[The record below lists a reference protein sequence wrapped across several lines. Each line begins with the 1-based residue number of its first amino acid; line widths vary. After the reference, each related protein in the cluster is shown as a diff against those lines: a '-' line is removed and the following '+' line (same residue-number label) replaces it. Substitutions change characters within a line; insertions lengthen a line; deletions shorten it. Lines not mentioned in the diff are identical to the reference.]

1 MGALFLNQEVGRM
14 VRTIAQFL
22 TILLIYLLG
31 DRLVAWLSLPV
42 PGSIVGMALLFIALV
57 SGVCKLKWVETAAQL
72 HIKHI
77 TLLFIP
83 FIVGV
88 SHYAGIFRVEGIKLA
103 IILAAS
109 SLVVLL
115 VTAFI
120 AEYFETKR
128 KRSKQNGN
136 NDY

>member
-1 MGALFLNQEVGRM
+1 M

-22 TILLIYLLG
+22 TILVIYFMG
-31 DRLVAWLSLPV
+31 TRLVIWLDLPV
-42 PGSIVGMALLFIALV
+42 PGSIVGMVLLFIALL
-57 SGVCKLKWVETAAQL
+57 SGVCKLKWVEAAAQL

-83 FIVGV
+83 FVVGV
-88 SHYAGIFRVEGIKLA
+88 WHFAGIFRVEGIKLVM
-103 IILAAS
+103 ILAAS

-120 AEYFETKR
+120 AEFLENKR
-128 KRSKQNGN
+128 KGSNQNGN
-136 NDY
+136 NDF

>member
-1 MGALFLNQEVGRM
+1 M
-14 VRTIAQFL
+14 VRNIAQFL
-22 TILLIYLLG
+22 TILVIYLIG
-31 DRLVAWLSLPV
+31 TRLVTWLDLPV
-42 PGSIVGMALLFIALV
+42 PGSIVGMVLLFIALL
-57 SGVCKLKWVETAAQL
+57 SGVCKLQWVEAAAHL

-88 SHYAGIFRVEGIKLA
+88 WHFAGIFKVEGIKLA

-120 AEYFETKR
+120 ADYLETKR
-128 KRSKQNGN
+128 KWRKQNGN
-136 NDY
+136 NNL

>member
-1 MGALFLNQEVGRM
+1 M

-22 TILLIYLLG
+22 TILVIYLTG
-31 DRLVAWLSLPV
+31 TRLVTWLDLPV
-42 PGSIVGMALLFIALV
+42 PGSIIGMALLFIALM
-57 SGVCKLKWVETAAQL
+57 SGACKLKWVEAAAQL

-88 SHYAGIFRVEGIKLA
+88 WHFAGIFRVEGIKLA
-103 IILAAS
+103 IILAVS

-120 AEYFETKR
+120 AEYLETKR

-136 NDY
+136 NDF

>member
-1 MGALFLNQEVGRM
+1 M

-22 TILLIYLLG
+22 TILVIYLIG
-31 DRLVAWLSLPV
+31 TRLVTWLDLPI

-57 SGVCKLKWVETAAQL
+57 SGVCKLKWVEAAAQL

-83 FIVGV
+83 FVVGV
-88 SHYAGIFRVEGIKLA
+88 WHFAGIFKVAGIKLA

-120 AEYFETKR
+120 AEFLENKR
-128 KRSKQNGN
+128 KVRKQNGN
-136 NDY
+136 HDF

>member
-1 MGALFLNQEVGRM
+1 M
-14 VRTIAQFL
+14 VRTIAQFI
-22 TILLIYLLG
+22 TILLIYLTG
-31 DRLVAWLSLPV
+31 TRLVAWLELPV

-57 SGVCKLKWVETAAQL
+57 SGVCKLQWVEAIAQL

-83 FIVGV
+83 FIIGV
-88 SHYAGIFRVEGIKLA
+88 WHFAGIFRVEGIKLA

-115 VTAFI
+115 VTAFM
-120 AEYFETKR
+120 AEFLETKG
-128 KRSKQNGN
+128 KRSNQNGN
-136 NDY
+136 NNL

>member
-1 MGALFLNQEVGRM
+1 M

-22 TILLIYLLG
+22 TILVIYLTG
-31 DRLVAWLSLPV
+31 TRIVTWLELPV

-57 SGVCKLKWVETAAQL
+57 SGLCKLQWVETAAQL

-83 FIVGV
+83 FIIGV
-88 SHYAGIFRVEGIKLA
+88 WHFAGIFRVEGIKLA

-120 AEYFETKR
+120 AEYLETKR
-128 KRSKQNGN
+128 KWRKQNGN
-136 NDY
+136 NNL